1 MLLHIFISFLS
12 LLFFFISLFIFEQ
25 FQNVRVRYNNQQ
37 IYTKAGQILVIMN
50 PYTLVRDANGV
61 GIYDIFYMRKY
72 RNRPSEQA
80 LGRMTAARREQARMP
95 PHVFECA
102 DNVFTKLF
110 KDMECQSVIISG
122 ESGAGKTETTK
133 QIMQYL
139 ANVSNLSNTSAQAS
153 QDIAQARRRSVGRR
167 GSLGGSENKFQVEK
181 GDNKAVIEQQLLQSN
196 PILESFGNSKTMRND
211 NSSRFGKYLRIF
223 FDTKGSHQ
231 INAGSIQHFLLE
243 KSRVCSQLP
252 GERSY
257 HFFYQICAG
266 AANSG
271 NFSEFK
277 SVLDQCNLGGGAGNF
292 TYLSKSG
299 SHNIRDA
306 YMGGKSSNDL
316 TDFGE
321 VLGGMKTCGFST
333 ETVSNILRCVAAT
346 MHLGNVSFDEV
357 DDSNSAQGTAVSGV
371 AKGQAA
377 QSFKTACTLMGIDT
391 QKLMKAL
398 STKETTAAGT
408 TTVSKL
414 SGAVAVLSCEALGL
428 ELYNRVFG
436 YLVQQVNAGI
446 KKTCVE
452 KLGVDPNFDKDPNSL
467 FIGILD
473 IFGFE
478 VFDENNGFEQL
489 LINYANERLHNLFI
503 KHVFK
508 LEEEKYR
515 AEHIDF
521 SAIKFKDNKIVIEL
535 INKKPLGLFHQISDA
550 CMFNKMTDERLL
562 NQMNQKLKRVTD
574 KNGNPTPASCFK
586 NPGFKYRNKF
596 VVIHSANEVMYNV
609 EHFIEKNKDFLQP
622 TIERILQNEATNK
635 LCHDLFQPKATPG
648 GNTKSGKPKRS
659 TLTGANVMLSLRF
672 DENISRL
679 IQTIE
684 VTSLQFVRC
693 VKSNECKKPFFFN
706 VSMVFKQL
714 QYLGVLDSIRIRHD
728 GFSYQ
733 KPYQEFFEYYVIVV
747 PAGGGNENLR
757 LDQPEGAD
765 YRALSKQLFD
775 VLWSWGGGSLF
786 PQEKRNELVQFGDTR
801 MFMRKQLSQSL
812 EALREVKLRKMDEST
827 VIIQATF
834 RMWRARR
841 ILRSFY
847 SGWLRLQSA
856 WRAIRYRRIWL
867 ARRQALMKIQSAA
880 RAYSVR
886 RHFIKVQRA
895 VRKIQG
901 FIRIV
906 NQKLKWIRLRR
917 GLRTLHSLSRGF
929 IVRQHVLRM
938 LMAIRT
944 LQNFVRSFLNRNKEY
959 WAKVRAALLLQAVWR
974 GFKTRL
980 EREDIVD
987 YLSLRRDERRATNSV
1002 QVLQGFWRA
1011 TLIRR
1016 RYVQIH
1022 QANSRLQHYV
1032 RSMQLRSR
1040 FIRVT
1045 RAARL
1050 MQRVARGALARKRV
1064 RDMRTI
1070 TMVADELWRLKT
1082 VREREALQLRV
1093 INDAPDAALFGGDQR
1108 GNTIRSIG
1116 SFVGSARAQQ
1126 KARTFQYKVID
1137 VDTLSDSSDIY
1148 PRGWSVVYGDLDAA
1162 LTRANKRI
1170 EYVTMG
1176 ASHTIALDNTGDLW
1190 TWGWGDR
1197 GQLGHGNRGNCTK
1210 PRKLEMLGYRSD
1222 HDLRKQ
1228 GQRANNRGALGTN
1241 IAMRTQVRQI
1251 ATGEDHCVA
1260 LSNSGIVW
1268 TWGSGARGQLGH
1280 GWPSKESGKSKF
1292 SVLSH
1297 TPRRVESL
1305 RRTVVEVA
1313 CGAYHSVALVN
1324 AGSLYTWGSGKQL
1337 GLGVF
1342 VGDGDR
1348 ALPSAVK
1355 ALAKFRVRHV
1365 GCGFGFTAAT
1375 THSGDVYTW
1384 GSGEHGQLGHGD
1396 TQDRVVPV
1404 PVVSLRGNAKH
1415 ARVADVACGAR
1426 HALAMSSTGRIY
1438 AWGWNNHGQL
1448 GLGHRDDV
1456 SEPTLVSALRKH
1468 KCMNIVAGWRNSA
1481 AMFEKGEIYAWGMT
1495 SCVVRPA
1502 KTKTAG
1508 QPAKHHDASRDPDA
1522 DNTQFETS
1530 VPLEVPWN
1538 FRAGRRP
1545 IGIVNS
1551 YSRNASVLQ
1560 VCYRQDN
1567 GARSS
1572 EPLMLQK
1579 AQVLREAESLV
1590 QDHSRMEV
1598 PYGTPAMQRNV
1609 MSNASQSQQL
1619 VLSSSGNKSNETNPF
1634 ACTKEDL
1641 DVMSQDQLKALVIDL
1656 QNSNPD
1662 RLKVS
1667 PAKYKHL
1674 AASKLGTNRYKIR
1687 EGSIDKNIQLTYQ
1700 TTDERLVNY
1709 GLASHNAGSTRGEM
1723 LHHYTFRGT
1732 SEYAV
1737 DRARQKAWVGT
1748 GRYKKGGGVEKVF
1761 ESGID
1766 TRARPKRRGRT
1777 NSIEMNS
1784 RTDLLKFSTKHEDD
1798 PDAYLRGTKSN
1809 PEKDSP
1815 DRGIYKGSHHGNTN
1829 RGPPQLHNQLE
1840 DDQENSKREELL
1852 AAVLDRIGREG
1863 VVDDG
1868 SMLEYFT
1875 PEQLVATSNDDLSV
1889 QDVMRMR
1896 LNRGEH
1902 ISPLKP
1908 RQKIIPPELA
1918 ALSPMIV
1925 PQGYEATMRE
1935 APNRLSPNSPDRNI
1949 NGKKRGITV
1958 RNMIT
1963 KTVPNPKQHNRTYTM
1978 QTGDMGL
1985 EKGNQYSRSS
1995 DTDGVDMK
2003 RADVLDMFREQQRLK
2018 EMPTYS
2024 GNFQS
2029 TTLPTSLNWTGRRA
2043 STNDEMRRQIE
2054 AEVYG
2059 IDMENTRTGSF
2070 IDQKEES
2077 DAEAQR
2083 YQENL
2088 IQEQQQQLQQQ
2099 LLQQQ
2104 QQLLQQQQR
2113 EAQQL
2118 QQQQQEQHEAFLRVQ
2133 QQKQEEQHRQQQQRY
2148 KGYVNDHT
2156 AMGTDQQLYQQQQ
2169 QRQQQE
2175 QQELQ
2180 QQHREQQQLQ
2190 QQQQQ
2195 EAQQQHQQQRQ
2206 QAQQQHQQQQQNLQ
2220 MQQQQQQQQLHQ
2232 RYQSPPPPP
2241 PAPPMGA
2248 PPSNTSASSTP
2259 PSASRN
2265 EFMSDEVQNLRA
2277 QLEAMKQRNDM
2288 AEQQSLRS
2296 SNSKRGPEP
2305 RRASVVSTLKMQT
2318 AASTASLAP
2327 SSDISSMIDAI
2338 KARADKDVNALLK
2351 KDENPLEGSRVPLPK
2366 RRMSRAPMAPQA
2378 PMVEM
2383 QPPQPPQPPQET
2395 ETQNQGR
2402 KGSVADLTSYM
2413 RKVRSKNVQHY

>member
-1 MLLHIFISFLS
+1 M
-12 LLFFFISLFIFEQ
+12 
-25 FQNVRVRYNNQQ
+25 RVRYQNQQ

-61 GIYDIFYMRKY
+61 GIYDQLYMRKY
-72 RNRPSEQA
+72 RNRPTEAA
-80 LGRMTAARREQARMP
+80 LGRMTAARRDEARMP

-139 ANVSNLSNTSAQAS
+139 ANVSNLDSSKSSS
-153 QDIAQARRRSVGRR
+153 QDIAQARRRSLGRR
-167 GSLGGSENKFQVEK
+167 GSLGGSENKFQV
-181 GDNKAVIEQQLLQSN
+181 GDTNGNKALIEQQLLQSN

-223 FDTKGSHQ
+223 FDRKGNHQ
-231 INAGSIQHFLLE
+231 INAGSIEHFLLE

-266 AANSG
+266 AANSSS
-271 NFSEFK
+271 FSDLK
-277 SVLDQCNLGGGAGNF
+277 STLDSLNLGAGAGNF
-292 TYLSKSG
+292 TYLNKSG

-316 TDFGE
+316 TDFGTVIE
-321 VLGGMKTCGFST
+321 GMKTCGFSND
-333 ETVSNILRCVAAT
+333 TVQNILKCVAAT
-346 MHLGNVSFDEV
+346 MHLGNVTFDEV
-357 DDSNSAQGTAVSGV
+357 EDSNSATGTAVQAVSS
-371 AKGQAA
+371 GQAA
-377 QSFKTACTLMGIDT
+377 QSFKTACSLLGLDS
-391 QKLMKAL
+391 QALMKAV
-398 STKETTAAGT
+398 STKETTAAGQ
-408 TTVSKL
+408 TTVTNL
-414 SGAVAVLSCEALGL
+414 SGKVAVLSCEALGL

-436 YLVQQVNAGI
+436 LLVKEINAGI
-446 KKTCVE
+446 KRTCVE

-508 LEEEKYR
+508 LEEKKYR

-521 SAIKFKDNKIVIEL
+521 SAIKFKDNKMVIEL

-562 NQMNQKLKRVTD
+562 NQMNQKLKRKSD
-574 KNGNPTPASCFK
+574 KNGNPTAAACFK

-596 VVIHSANEVMYNV
+596 VVVHSANEVMYNV
-609 EHFIEKNKDFLQP
+609 EHFIEKNKDLLQP
-622 TIERILQNEATNK
+622 TIEKLLEKVATNK
-635 LCHDLFQPKATPG
+635 LVHDLFQPKATPAGKSG
-648 GNTKSGKPKRS
+648 GNKPKRS

-693 VKSNECKKPFFFN
+693 VKSNEQKKPFFFN
-706 VSMVFKQL
+706 TTKVYKQL

-757 LDQPEGAD
+757 LSQPEGAD
-765 YRALSKQLFD
+765 YRALSKQLFE
-775 VLWSWGGGSLF
+775 VLWSWGGSSMF

-827 VIIQATF
+827 VMIQATF

-867 ARRQALMKIQSAA
+867 ARRAALMKIQSTA
-880 RAYSVR
+880 RAYSIR
-886 RHFIKVQRA
+886 RHFLKVKKSTL
-895 VRKIQG
+895 KIQS

-906 NQKLKWIRLRR
+906 NQKLKWTRLRR

-938 LMAIRT
+938 LMAVRT
-944 LQNFVRSFLNRNKEY
+944 LQDFVRAFLNRNKEY
-959 WAKVRAALLLQAVWR
+959 WQKVRAALLMQAVWR
-974 GFKTRL
+974 GFKVRL

-987 YLSLRRDERRATNSV
+987 YLALRREERIATTAV
-1002 QVLQGFWRA
+1002 RVVQGFWRA
-1011 TLIRR
+1011 TLTRR

-1032 RSMQLRSR
+1032 RSMQLRAR
-1040 FIRVT
+1040 FIRVS

-1050 MQRVARGALARKRV
+1050 IQRVARGMLARKKV

-1093 INDAPDAALFGGDQR
+1093 INDAPDAALFGGGDQR
-1108 GNTIRSIG
+1108 GSSIKSIG
-1116 SFVGSARAQQ
+1116 SFKGSARAQQ

-1137 VDTLSDSSDIY
+1137 IDTLSDSSDIY

-1197 GQLGHGNRGNCTK
+1197 GQLGHGNRGNCTR

-1228 GQRANNRGALGTN
+1228 GQRANNRGALGSN
-1241 IAMRTQVRQI
+1241 IALRTQVRQI

-1280 GWPSKESGKSKF
+1280 GWPKDGKSKF
-1292 SVLSH
+1292 SVVSH

-1342 VGDGDR
+1342 VGDGDN

-1355 ALAKFRVRHV
+1355 ALSKFRVRHV

-1396 TQDRVVPV
+1396 MQDRVVPV
-1404 PVVSLRGNAKH
+1404 PVTSLRGNNKH

-1456 SEPTLVSALRKH
+1456 CEPTLVAALRKYR
-1468 KCMNIVAGWRNSA
+1468 CMNIVAGWRNSA
-1481 AMFEKGEIYAWGMT
+1481 AMFEKGELFAWGMV

-1502 KTKTAG
+1502 KGRTAG
-1508 QPAKHHDASRDPDA
+1508 QTIKHHDATRDPDA

-1545 IGIVNS
+1545 IGIINS
-1551 YSRNASVLQ
+1551 YSRNGSVLQ

-1567 GARSS
+1567 GARSR
-1572 EPLMLQK
+1572 EPLLLQK

-1590 QDHSRMEV
+1590 QDHQRMDMHNNGM
-1598 PYGTPAMQRNV
+1598 PKMAA
-1609 MSNASQSQQL
+1609 ASQQQL
-1619 VLSSSGNKSNETNPF
+1619 ALSSRTQANDNFIASNPF
-1634 ACTKEDL
+1634 AVLKEDL
-1641 DVMSQDQLKALVIDL
+1641 DVMSQDQLKTLILDL
-1656 QNSNPD
+1656 QNSSPE
-1662 RLKVS
+1662 RLKIS
-1667 PAKYKHL
+1667 PSKYKHL
-1674 AASKLGTNRYKIR
+1674 AESKLGTNKYKLRQGI
-1687 EGSIDKNIQLTYQ
+1687 IDKNLQLTYQ
-1700 TTDERLVNY
+1700 SQDERLVNY
-1709 GLASHNAGSTRGEM
+1709 GLASHKAGNTRGEM
-1723 LHHYTFRGT
+1723 LHNYTFRNT
-1732 SEYAV
+1732 PEFAM
-1737 DRARQKAWVGT
+1737 DRAKEKAWNGT
-1748 GRYKKGGGVEKVF
+1748 GKYHKGGGMEQVF
-1761 ESGID
+1761 ERGND

-1777 NSIEMNS
+1777 NSIEMRA

-1798 PDAYLRGTKSN
+1798 PDAYLRGTAPKAEN
-1809 PEKDSP
+1809 DSL
-1815 DRGIYKGSHHGNTN
+1815 DRGLYKSKTSSRGNTN
-1829 RGPPQLHNQLE
+1829 RGTSTQQLE
-1840 DDQENSKREELL
+1840 DDEDIAKREELL

-1863 VVDDG
+1863 VVDNG
-1868 SMLEYFT
+1868 SMLDYFT

-1896 LNRGEH
+1896 LNRGEQ

-1908 RQKIIPPELA
+1908 RQKVIPPELA
-1918 ALSPMIV
+1918 ALSPMV
-1925 PQGYEATMRE
+1925 APEDYYATQRE
-1935 APNRLSPNSPDRNI
+1935 GPNRQAPPSPNRTID
-1949 NGKKRGITV
+1949 GEQRGITL

-1963 KTVPNPKQHNRTYTM
+1963 KTVPNPKQQNRRYTM
-1978 QTGDMGL
+1978 QPSYSV
-1985 EKGNQYSRSS
+1985 EKGGAARYSSS
-1995 DTDGVDMK
+1995 STGADMK

-2029 TTLPTSLNWTGRRA
+2029 TTLPGASLNWTGRRP
-2043 STNDEMRRQIE
+2043 STNDSMRRQIE
-2054 AEVYG
+2054 ADIYG
-2059 IDMENTRTGSF
+2059 VDTL
-2070 IDQKEES
+2070 DQK
-2077 DAEAQR
+2077 
-2083 YQENL
+2083 
-2088 IQEQQQQLQQQ
+2088 
-2099 LLQQQ
+2099 
-2104 QQLLQQQQR
+2104 
-2113 EAQQL
+2113 
-2118 QQQQQEQHEAFLRVQ
+2118 QQQEPQ
-2133 QQKQEEQHRQQQQRY
+2133 QQ
-2148 KGYVNDHT
+2148 VHT
-2156 AMGTDQQLYQQQQ
+2156 TL
-2169 QRQQQE
+2169 
-2175 QQELQ
+2175 
-2180 QQHREQQQLQ
+2180 
-2190 QQQQQ
+2190 
-2195 EAQQQHQQQRQ
+2195 
-2206 QAQQQHQQQQQNLQ
+2206 
-2220 MQQQQQQQQLHQ
+2220 
-2232 RYQSPPPPP
+2232 PPP
-2241 PAPPMGA
+2241 PAPPSGA
-2248 PPSNTSASSTP
+2248 PPTRSPPTGAPLSGASDMSN
-2259 PSASRN
+2259 
-2265 EFMSDEVQNLRA
+2265 EVQNLRA

-2288 AEQQSLRS
+2288 AEKQSSETRQRFIAKSRQGSLVPK
-2296 SNSKRGPEP
+2296 SKRPSIA
-2305 RRASVVSTLKMQT
+2305 RQ
-2318 AASTASLAP
+2318 AAPPAP
-2327 SSDISSMIDAI
+2327 SSDITSMIDAI
-2338 KARADKDVNALLK
+2338 KARADKDVNALLNK
-2351 KDENPLEGSRVPLPK
+2351 HQNNPSAPSQRGSI
-2366 RRMSRAPMAPQA
+2366 APSQRGSMAPSQRDS
-2378 PMVEM
+2378 MI
-2383 QPPQPPQPPQET
+2383 PQQ
-2395 ETQNQGR
+2395 QGDLNGDQHNR
-2402 KGSVADLTSYM
+2402 NGSTPDLTSYL
-2413 RKVRSKNVQHY
+2413 RNVCIF